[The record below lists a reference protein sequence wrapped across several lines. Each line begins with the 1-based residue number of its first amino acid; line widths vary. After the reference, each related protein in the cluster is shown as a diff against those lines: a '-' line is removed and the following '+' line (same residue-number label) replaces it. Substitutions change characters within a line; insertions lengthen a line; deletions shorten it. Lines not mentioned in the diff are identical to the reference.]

1 MERTMSEQK
10 YSGTKNVAIYL
21 RVSTIR
27 QAEGEVS
34 IPAQRDYVRQF
45 CVNND
50 YSIIDEYIEPGASA
64 SHGTRPVFEQM
75 LERAHDEDH
84 PYDVIVVYSFSRFYR
99 DGIEMELEIRKL
111 RKKKVEVVSATQ
123 PSGDDPMMDLIRQI
137 FSTIDGYI
145 ATENSKQVRNAM
157 GQNAKQG
164 FYNGSSLPLGYK
176 TIEAERRGEKV
187 KKKLDINPE
196 GAEVVKLIFTLYVD
210 GNSIS
215 DTPPLGIKD
224 VAKFLNSNGYRTQE
238 GNAFSSAAISRIL
251 SNTAY
256 IGKYRYNK
264 RNSRTGEY
272 RPDTEVITIPCPPII
287 DIDTFQRAR
296 AKALENRPEQMN
308 SRSSS
313 SPVLLSRI
321 AICGR
326 CGAPMQKSP
335 GTGENREVYHY
346 YVCGTR
352 HRKGAT
358 ECPGMRIRMDE
369 LDQKVIETVSTRLC
383 TTDRLTTM
391 LNGLMQHFSKATAS
405 ANANLAVAEKTLGV
419 LDEKLRRLHRSI
431 EDGLVPLDEVLRDRI
446 TELSG
451 ERERAKKLVDRLR
464 KQLTPAQEINHQQ
477 IESFSSTFR
486 ERLKEGNPVLR
497 RNYLKSVI
505 GAVIVDEE
513 QIRIVGHK
521 LTIAESI
528 GAFSFAPRKVH
539 TFESN
544 WRARRDSNS

>member
-1 MERTMSEQK
+1 
-10 YSGTKNVAIYL
+10 
-21 RVSTIR
+21 
-27 QAEGEVS
+27 
-34 IPAQRDYVRQF
+34 
-45 CVNND
+45 
-50 YSIIDEYIEPGASA
+50 
-64 SHGTRPVFEQM
+64 
-75 LERAHDEDH
+75 
-84 PYDVIVVYSFSRFYR
+84 
-99 DGIEMELEIRKL
+99 
-111 RKKKVEVVSATQ
+111 
-123 PSGDDPMMDLIRQI
+123 
-137 FSTIDGYI
+137 
-145 ATENSKQVRNAM
+145 
-157 GQNAKQG
+157 
-164 FYNGSSLPLGYK
+164 
-176 TIEAERRGEKV
+176 
-187 KKKLDINPE
+187 
-196 GAEVVKLIFTLYVD
+196 
-210 GNSIS
+210 
-215 DTPPLGIKD
+215 
-224 VAKFLNSNGYRTQE
+224 
-238 GNAFSSAAISRIL
+238 
-251 SNTAY
+251 
-256 IGKYRYNK
+256 
-264 RNSRTGEY
+264 
-272 RPDTEVITIPCPPII
+272 
-287 DIDTFQRAR
+287 
-296 AKALENRPEQMN
+296 
-308 SRSSS
+308 
-313 SPVLLSRI
+313 
-321 AICGR
+321 
-326 CGAPMQKSP
+326 
-335 GTGENREVYHY
+335 
-346 YVCGTR
+346 
-352 HRKGAT
+352 
-358 ECPGMRIRMDE
+358 MDE

-544 WRARRDSNS
+544 WRSIWSFSASVKLSGSSHMVQSGSGNSMIGFGFMPRLRRGTAFAGSAAETFGLAPCAE